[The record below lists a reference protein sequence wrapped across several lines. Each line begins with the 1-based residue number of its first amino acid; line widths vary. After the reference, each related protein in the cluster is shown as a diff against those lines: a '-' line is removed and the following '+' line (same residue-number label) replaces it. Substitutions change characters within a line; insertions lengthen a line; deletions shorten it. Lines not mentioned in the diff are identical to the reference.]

1 MKKIKKIKIKV
12 NGKIKLITDK
22 LSLHKL
28 LVDLRIPISKVA
40 IELNREI
47 VDKKKIRNKKL
58 KKKDIVEIVN
68 FIGGG

>member
-12 NGKIKLITDK
+12 NGKIKLITDQF
-22 LSLHKL
+22 SLYKL
-28 LVDLRIPISKVA
+28 LDDLRVPISKVA

-47 VDKKKIRNKKL
+47 VDKKKIKNKKL
-58 KKKDIVEIVN
+58 KDNDVVEIVN